1 MPVVFT
7 VVPLLYVFLMI
18 LLNRAKQKRIEML
31 ESKLAKLSATDDEV
45 MCILEATD
53 TPLAKKLLAYANK
66 PEPRALLPAGDVSSD
81 PPKRRKGVW
90 LSESQWRAFR
100 KEIQANRSDNAKLAV
115 VRDWI
120 ECGLAFKASYQA
132 AIAKLL
138 RSDVA
143 RDAARKLFRQ
153 Q

>member
-1 MPVVFT
+1 
-7 VVPLLYVFLMI
+7 MI
-18 LLNRAKQKRIEML
+18 ILNRVKQKRIEEL
-31 ESKLAKLSATDDEV
+31 EGKLARLSATDDEV

-66 PEPRALLPAGDVSSD
+66 PEPRALLPAMATDVSSD
-81 PPKRRKGVW
+81 PPKRRRGVW
-90 LSESQWRAFR
+90 LSEGQWRAFR
-100 KEIQANRSDNAKLAV
+100 KEIQANRSDSAKLAV

-120 ECGLAFKASYQA
+120 ECGLSFKASYQA

-138 RSDVA
+138 RTDIA